1 MNGSIIRKILGYV
14 LLLEGALLLLP
25 CLVALYYGEK
35 QGITYLFC
43 RCNSAF
49 GITRRAEKS
58 EEQRVLSQGGMRC
71 NCA

>member
-35 QGITYLFC
+35 QGITYL
-43 RCNSAF
+43 
-49 GITRRAEKS
+49 I
-58 EEQRVLSQGGMRC
+58 
-71 NCA
+71 CAGATLLLGLIVGLKKAKNTDYFS